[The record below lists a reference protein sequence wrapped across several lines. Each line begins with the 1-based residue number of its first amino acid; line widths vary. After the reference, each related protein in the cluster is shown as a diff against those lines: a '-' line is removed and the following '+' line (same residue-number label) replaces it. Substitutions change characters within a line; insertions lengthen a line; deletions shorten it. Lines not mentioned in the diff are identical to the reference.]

1 MTAPGIPNNYVLST
15 SCFGDRLRTI
25 EDQAFAAVAMGFR
38 AIELGL
44 SESPVP
50 LTGFEDTR
58 RETGVRLA
66 AVVAGCLRPRVQ
78 RMPCTMLSSPR
89 DEEREQAKL
98 SIRRHI
104 QLAQRLGAPFVVL
117 RGSSIADPKM
127 HLEAEDLSHR
137 LSREAASDELREEV
151 RNFVA
156 RVQKKGQR
164 QIDHL
169 CRSLHSLRQE
179 FPETRLALEPGT
191 QIDDLLSF
199 EGMGWVLD
207 DLAKQEIGYWHDVGR
222 IHLRER
228 AGLPSQGQWLDTYA
242 SRMVG
247 IHLQDAADQETEMP
261 PGLGEVD
268 FKLIA
273 SYVPTTATRVV
284 EVNPRHGRAEL
295 LASVQFLNDL
305 GI

>member
-1 MTAPGIPNNYVLST
+1 
-15 SCFGDRLRTI
+15 
-25 EDQAFAAVAMGFR
+25 MGFR

-66 AVVAGCLRPRVQ
+66 AVVAGCLRPRVE

-104 QLAQRLGAPFVVL
+104 QLAQRLGAPYVVL

-127 HLEAEDLSHR
+127 HGEAEELNQR
-137 LSREAASDELREEV
+137 LAREDASDELREEV
-151 RNFVA
+151 RTFVA
-156 RVQKKGQR
+156 RIQKKGQR

-169 CRSLHSLRQE
+169 CRSLHALRHE
-179 FPETRLALEPGT
+179 FPETRLALEPGAH
-191 QIDDLLSF
+191 IDDLLSF

-242 SRMVG
+242 SRMAG
-247 IHLQDAADQETEMP
+247 IHLQDAADQEIEMP
-261 PGLGEVD
+261 PGLGQVD
-268 FKLIA
+268 FKLVA
-273 SYVPTTATRVV
+273 SYIPSTATRVV

>member
-1 MTAPGIPNNYVLST
+1 MTAPGIPNDYVLST
-15 SCFGDRLRTI
+15 SCFGDRLKTI

-58 RETGVRLA
+58 RETGVKLA
-66 AVVAGCLRPRVQ
+66 AVVAGCLRPRVE
-78 RMPCTMLSSPR
+78 RMPCSMLSSPR

-104 QLAQRLGAPFVVL
+104 QLAQRLGAPVVVL
-117 RGSSIADPKM
+117 RGSSVADAKL
-127 HLEAEDLSHR
+127 HSESEDLTQR
-137 LSREAASDELREEV
+137 IAREGVNDELREAV
-151 RNFVA
+151 RGFVG

-164 QIDHL
+164 QLDHL
-169 CRSLHSLRQE
+169 CRSLHALRQE
-179 FPETRLALEPGT
+179 FPETQLALAPGAHL
-191 QIDDLLSF
+191 DDLLSF

-207 DLAKQEIGYWHDVGR
+207 DLAKQGLGYWHDVGKVHLGER
-222 IHLRER
+222 I
-228 AGLPSQGQWLDTYA
+228 GLASQGNWLDTYA
-242 SRMVG
+242 PRMVG
-247 IHLQDAADQETEMP
+247 IHLQDAAEQESEMP

-268 FKLIA
+268 FKLVA
-273 SYVPTTATRVV
+273 GYLSSGATRVV
-284 EVNPRHGRAEL
+284 EINPRHGRAEV
-295 LASVQFLNDL
+295 LASVQFLHSH

>member
-1 MTAPGIPNNYVLST
+1 VTAPGIPNDYALST

-66 AVVAGCLRPRVQ
+66 SVLAGCLRPRVE
-78 RMPCTMLSSPR
+78 RMPCSMLSSPR
-89 DEEREQAKL
+89 DEEREQARL

-104 QLAQRLGAPFVVL
+104 QLAQRLGAPVVVL
-117 RGSSIADPKM
+117 RGSSIADAKM
-127 HLEAEDLSHR
+127 SHEAEGLSAR
-137 LSREAASDELREEV
+137 MAREPASEELQEQV
-151 RNFVA
+151 RVFVA
-156 RVQKKGQR
+156 KLAKKGQR
-164 QIDHL
+164 QLDHL
-169 CRSLHSLRQE
+169 CRALHALRQE
-179 FPETRLALEPGT
+179 FPETRLALEPGVR
-191 QIDDLLSF
+191 IDDLLSF
-199 EGMGWVLD
+199 DGMGWVLD

-228 AGLPSQGQWLDTYA
+228 AGLTTQGQWLDRFA

-247 IHLQDAADQETEMP
+247 IHLQDAVDQEAEMP

-268 FKLIA
+268 FRLIA
-273 SYVPTTATRVV
+273 SYIPASATRVV
-284 EVNPRHGRAEL
+284 DVNPRHGRAEL
-295 LASVQFLNDL
+295 LASVQFLHDL
-305 GI
+305 KI

>member
-66 AVVAGCLRPRVQ
+66 AVVAGCLRPRVE

-104 QLAQRLGAPFVVL
+104 QLAQRLGAPVVVL

-127 HLEAEDLSHR
+127 HNEAEQLNQR
-137 LSREAASDELREEV
+137 LAREGVTDDLREEV
-151 RNFVA
+151 RTFVA
-156 RVQKKGQR
+156 RIQKKGQR

-169 CRSLHSLRQE
+169 CRALHALRQE
-179 FPETRLALEPGT
+179 FPETRLALEPGVR
-191 QIDDLLSF
+191 IDDLLSF
-199 EGMGWVLD
+199 DGMGWVLD
-207 DLAKQEIGYWHDVGR
+207 DLAKQDIGYWHDVGR

-228 AGLPSQGQWLDTYA
+228 AGLPAQGQWLDRYA

-247 IHLQDAADQETEMP
+247 IHIQDAIEQEAEMP

-273 SYVPTTATRVV
+273 SYVPSTATRVL

-295 LASVQFLNDL
+295 LASVQFLSNL

>member
-15 SCFGDRLRTI
+15 SCFGDRLKTI

-66 AVVAGCLRPRVQ
+66 AVVAGCLRPKVE

-104 QLAQRLGAPFVVL
+104 QLAQRLGSPVVVL
-117 RGSSIADPKM
+117 RGSSIADPKL
-127 HLEAEDLSHR
+127 HAEAEDLNHR
-137 LSREAASDELREEV
+137 LAREPGSDELRESV
-151 RNFVA
+151 RSFVT
-156 RVQKKGQR
+156 RIQKKGQR

-169 CRSLHSLRQE
+169 CRSLHALRHE
-179 FPETRLALEPGT
+179 FPETRLALEAGSR
-191 QIDDLLSF
+191 IDDLLSF
-199 EGMGWVLD
+199 DGMGWVLD
-207 DLAKQEIGYWHDVGR
+207 DLAKLEIGYWHDVGK
-222 IHLRER
+222 IHQRER
-228 AGLPSQGQWLDTYA
+228 VGLPAQGQWLDTYA

-247 IHLQDAADQETEMP
+247 IHLQDAVDGESGMP

-273 SYVPTTATRVV
+273 SYVPSSAVRVV
-284 EVNPRHGRAEL
+284 EVNPRHGRAEV
-295 LASVQFLNDL
+295 LASVQFLHDL

>member
-66 AVVAGCLRPRVQ
+66 AVVAGCLRPRVE

-89 DEEREQAKL
+89 DEEREQAKI

-104 QLAQRLGAPFVVL
+104 QLAQRLGAPVVVL
-117 RGSSIADPKM
+117 RGSSIADPKL
-127 HLEAEDLSHR
+127 HAEADDLNHR
-137 LSREAASDELREEV
+137 LAREGTTDELREEV
-151 RNFVA
+151 RTFVT

-169 CRSLHSLRQE
+169 CRSLHSLRAE
-179 FPETRLALEPGT
+179 FPETRLALEAGVH
-191 QIDDLLSF
+191 IDDLLSF

-207 DLAKQEIGYWHDVGR
+207 DLAKQDIGYWHDVGK
-222 IHLRER
+222 IHLRELV
-228 AGLPSQGQWLDTYA
+228 GLQPQGQWLDTYA

-247 IHLQDAADQETEMP
+247 IHLHDAVDQESEMP
-261 PGLGEVD
+261 PGLGQVD

-273 SYVPTTATRVV
+273 SYIPQAATRVV
-284 EVNPRHGRAEL
+284 EVNPRHGRAEV

>member
-66 AVVAGCLRPRVQ
+66 AVVAGCLRPRVE

-104 QLAQRLGAPFVVL
+104 QLAQRLGAPYVVL

-127 HLEAEDLSHR
+127 HHEAEELTHR
-137 LSREAASDELREEV
+137 LARTGINDELREEV
-151 RNFVA
+151 RGFVA
-156 RVQKKGQR
+156 RLQKKGQR

-179 FPETRLALEPGT
+179 FPETRLALEPGVH
-191 QIDDLLSF
+191 IDDLLSF
-199 EGMGWVLD
+199 DGMGWVLE

-222 IHLRER
+222 IHMRER

-242 SRMVG
+242 SKMVG
-247 IHLQDAADQETEMP
+247 IHLQDAADQEAEMP

-273 SYVPTTATRVV
+273 SYIPSAATRVV

-295 LASVQFLNDL
+295 LGSVQFLNNL

>member
-66 AVVAGCLRPRVQ
+66 AVVAGCLRPRVE

-104 QLAQRLGAPFVVL
+104 QLAQRLGAPVVVL
-117 RGSSIADPKM
+117 RGSSIADPKL
-127 HLEAEDLSHR
+127 HSEAEDLNHR
-137 LSREAASDELREEV
+137 LAREGATDELREQV
-151 RNFVA
+151 RAFVT

-179 FPETRLALEPGT
+179 FPETRLALEAGVH
-191 QIDDLLSF
+191 IDDLLSF

-207 DLAKQEIGYWHDVGR
+207 DLAKQDIGYWHDVGK
-222 IHLRER
+222 IHLRELV
-228 AGLPSQGQWLDTYA
+228 GLQPQGQWLDTYA

-247 IHLQDAADQETEMP
+247 IHLHDAVEQESEMP
-261 PGLGEVD
+261 PGLGQVD

-273 SYVPTTATRVV
+273 SYIPQAATRVV
-284 EVNPRHGRAEL
+284 EVNPRHGRAEV